1 MNNNIII
8 AIIVLIL
15 LGITGIV
22 YLYSMRW
29 RSQARAQLFIARA
42 KTRKKRISE
51 SQAQLQAQAQATTP
65 IQVTVVRGRSR
76 APPSRR
82 PSPRPPGAGPSV
94 SQGPSMSLPPRG
106 ASTMSRQGKRG
117 RSRPNEWQD
126 NRLGT
131 GSGGPRDQSRM
142 SNEQKRKQKE
152 NQQTGQTA
160 DDNSTAGFGGGNG
173 GGGYQ
178 PAQQECS
185 NQAVDDEW
193 GPGPSQQDNT
203 QYTGP
208 QDEQSQ
214 PAPNDNE
221 WRASNE
227 AVAGGPGGPTSPEP
241 EWPTTGDD
249 GGQQEVTQG
258 KWHAHDAMEQRT
270 EQQQTDTGIQSEPTW

>member
-42 KTRKKRISE
+42 KTRKRRISE
-51 SQAQLQAQAQATTP
+51 SQAQLQAQAQAQAQATTP

-82 PSPRPPGAGPSV
+82 PSPRPPGAGPSE
-94 SQGPSMSLPPRG
+94 SQCPPMSLPPRV
-106 ASTMSRQGKRG
+106 ASMMSRQGKRG
-117 RSRPNEWQD
+117 KSRPNEWQD
-126 NRLGT
+126 NRPGS

-142 SNEQKRKQKE
+142 SNKQKRKQKE
-152 NQQTGQTA
+152 QQQTGQTA
-160 DDNSTAGFGGGNG
+160 DDNNAAGFGSGGGN
-173 GGGYQ
+173 Q
-178 PAQQECS
+178 PAQQD
-185 NQAVDDEW
+185 VDDEW
-193 GPGPSQQDNT
+193 GPGPSQQENT

-227 AVAGGPGGPTSPEP
+227 AVARSPGGPTSPDP

-258 KWHAHDAMEQRT
+258 AWHAHDAMEQRT
-270 EQQQTDTGIQSEPTW
+270 EQQQMDTVVDW